1 MQPVSKDV
9 KKILE
14 KYGGKLEGQ
23 AGKSMMDEPSERE
36 VFTKEY
42 ETFRQESLLLSNSLY
57 ERLCNF
63 AVSIIQ
69 VDPPKEERAKL
80 EEAIRTTHLNITP
93 SAAYSLATLAM
104 IFLIILGVFWGAI
117 VMLLSSA
124 EGIPTSA
131 IITVLI
137 FVIAGAIIV
146 KPLGKYP
153 VHLADM
159 HRLRASNQMVMCILY
174 IVMYM
179 RHTSNLEHA
188 VKFAGE
194 HISAPLSLD
203 LRKVVWDVE
212 TSRFATIKE
221 SLDFYLE
228 NWKAYNLDFVESFHL
243 IEASILEGNNQR
255 RLELLEKSL
264 EVMLEGTYE
273 NMLHYAQNIKS
284 PITTLHMLGVILP
297 VLGLIILPLM
307 GSFLGVKWYQLAIIY
322 NIILPIGVYF
332 IGFSIMSKRPVGYSE
347 GNILEDNPRFASM
360 RKINFLGAEIEPKS
374 YAIFLAVI
382 FLLIGFFPV
391 IYHALGYE
399 DIPISVA
406 GYENFGSLMGY
417 QVSEDAEGNVTE
429 AGPFGI
435 GAALF
440 SLIITFGIAY
450 SLSAYYK
457 ARSRK
462 LIAIREESKKLEH
475 EFQGALFQL
484 GNRIGGGFPIEMS
497 FGDVSRNLQGT
508 PTGNFLQIVDTNIRM
523 LGLSVTDAIFDEKV
537 GAINQYPSSLI
548 ESSMKIMVETSQKG
562 PSVVSKALISIST
575 YLDRINKVNERLK
588 DLLSETVGSMKAQI
602 SFLSPVIS
610 GIVVGIGTMI
620 TSIVGS
626 LGPALQQATASP
638 DESAG
643 SFGALGQFSELFPVD
658 KLIPPFYFQIVV
670 GLYLI
675 EVVFILTILANGID
689 SGIDKIKEDDALS
702 RNLYKSA
709 VFYIILAGLTMI
721 VFNFLAVT
729 ISSRAAGAGG
739 I

>member
-1 MQPVSKDV
+1 MQPISKDV
-9 KKILE
+9 KKILD
-14 KYGGKLEGQ
+14 KYGSKIEGKY
-23 AGKSMMDEPSERE
+23 GKSIMDEPSDLE
-36 VFTKEY
+36 VFTKDY
-42 ETFRQESLLLSNSLY
+42 DTFRKESLRLSNSLY

-63 AVSIIQ
+63 ASTIISIQ
-69 VDPPKEERAKL
+69 PKKEDEEKL
-80 EEAIRTTHLNITP
+80 TVAINTTHLNVTP
-93 SAAYSLATLAM
+93 SSAYSFATLVM
-104 IFLIILGVFWGAI
+104 IVSVLLGVFLGL
-117 VMLLSSA
+117 VSFLVFGSVS
-124 EGIPTSA
+124 

-137 FVIAGAIIV
+137 FVIGGALAV
-146 KPLGKYP
+146 KPIAKYP
-153 VHLADM
+153 IHLADM

-174 IVMYM
+174 IVMYL

-194 HISAPLSLD
+194 HIGAPLSLD
-203 LRKVVWDVE
+203 LRKIVWDVE
-212 TSRFATIKE
+212 TSRFSTIKE
-221 SLDFYLE
+221 SIDHYLE
-228 NWKAYNLDFVESFHL
+228 SWKGYNMDFVESFHL
-243 IEASILEGNNQR
+243 IESSILEGNNQR

-273 NMLHYAQNIKS
+273 NMLHYAQNIQS

-322 NIILPIGVYF
+322 NIFLPIGVYF
-332 IGFSIMSKRPVGYSE
+332 IGFQIMSKRPVGYSE
-347 GNILEDNPRFASM
+347 GNLLEDNPKFESM
-360 RKINFLGAEIEPKS
+360 RKVNFLGMEIEPKS

-382 FLLIGFFPV
+382 FLLIGFFPL

-399 DIPISVA
+399 DIIISF
-406 GYENFGSLMGY
+406 GNYENFGSLMGY
-417 QVSEDAEGNVTE
+417 QVSEDAEGNVIE
-429 AGPFGI
+429 SGPFGI

-440 SLIITFGIAY
+440 SLVITFGLAY

-462 LIAIREESKKLEH
+462 LIAIREETKKLEK

-484 GNRIGGGFPIEMS
+484 GNRIGGGFPTEMV
-497 FGDVSRNLQGT
+497 FGDVAKNMQGT

-523 LGLSVTDAIFDEKV
+523 LGMSVTQAIFDEKV

-548 ESSMKIMVETSQKG
+548 ESSMKIMAETSQKG
-562 PSVVSKALISIST
+562 PSVVSKALISISS

-588 DLLSETVGSMKAQI
+588 DLLAETVGSMKAQI
-602 SFLSPVIS
+602 AFLSPVIS

-620 TSIVGS
+620 TSIIGS
-626 LGPALQQATASP
+626 LGPALQQATGTPGEEGA
-638 DESAG
+638 AG
-643 SFGALGQFSELFPVD
+643 SFGGLGQFTELFPID

-689 SGIDKIKEDDALS
+689 TGVDKLKEEDSLAK
-702 RNLYKSA
+702 NLYKSA
-709 VFYIILAGLTMI
+709 MFYIILAGLTMI

-729 ISSRAAGAGG
+729 ISSRAVGVGG
-739 I
+739 V

>member
-1 MQPVSKDV
+1 MLGIFLGAISYL
-9 KKILE
+9 IF
-14 KYGGKLEGQ
+14 G
-23 AGKSMMDEPSERE
+23 S
-36 VFTKEY
+36 
-42 ETFRQESLLLSNSLY
+42 
-57 ERLCNF
+57 
-63 AVSIIQ
+63 VSI
-69 VDPPKEERAKL
+69 V
-80 EEAIRTTHLNITP
+80 
-93 SAAYSLATLAM
+93 
-104 IFLIILGVFWGAI
+104 
-117 VMLLSSA
+117 
-124 EGIPTSA
+124 
-131 IITVLI
+131 TVLI
-137 FVIAGAIIV
+137 FVIGGIIAL
-146 KPLGKYP
+146 KPIAKYP
-153 VHLADM
+153 IHIADM

-194 HISAPLSLD
+194 HIDAPLSLD
-203 LRKVVWDVE
+203 LRKIVWDVE
-212 TSRFATIKE
+212 TNRFSTIKE
-221 SLDFYLE
+221 SIDYYLE

-243 IEASILEGNNQR
+243 IGSSVQEGNNQR
-255 RLELLEKSL
+255 RIELLEKAL

-322 NIILPIGVYF
+322 NVFLPIGVYF
-332 IGFSIMSKRPVGYSE
+332 IGFKIMSQRPVGYSE

-360 RKINFLGAEIEPKS
+360 RKVNFLGLEIEPKS

-391 IYHALGYE
+391 IYHAFGYE
-399 DIPISVA
+399 DIVFSF
-406 GYENFGSLMGY
+406 GNYENFGSLMGY
-417 QVSEDAEGNVTE
+417 QVSQDAEGNTIE
-429 AGPFGI
+429 SGPFGI

-440 SLIITFGIAY
+440 SLIVTFGLAY
-450 SLSAYYK
+450 ALSSYYK
-457 ARSRK
+457 AKSRK
-462 LIAIREESKKLEH
+462 LIGIMEETKKLEK

-484 GNRIGGGFPIEMS
+484 GNRIGGGFPTEMS
-497 FGDVSRNLQGT
+497 FGDVANNMQGT
-508 PTGNFLQIVDTNIRM
+508 PTGNFLRIVDTNIRM

-548 ESSMKIMVETSQKG
+548 ESSMKIMAETSQKG

-588 DLLSETVGSMKAQI
+588 DLLAETVGSMRAQI

-620 TSIVGS
+620 TSIIGS

-638 DESAG
+638 DGASSTA
-643 SFGALGQFSELFPVD
+643 SQFGAMGQFTELFPID
-658 KLIPPFYFQIVV
+658 KLIPPFYFQMVV

-689 SGIDKIKEDDALS
+689 SGVNKLKEEDSLA

-709 VFYIILAGLTMI
+709 IFYIILAGLTMI

-729 ISSRAAGAGG
+729 ISSRAVSGG
-739 I
+739 GL

>member
-1 MQPVSKDV
+1 MRPVSKDV
-9 KKILE
+9 KKILD
-14 KYGGKLEGQ
+14 KYGNKLDSQ
-23 AGKSMMDEPSERE
+23 AGKSMMDEPSEQE

-63 AVSIIQ
+63 AISIIN
-69 VDPPKEERAKL
+69 VDPPQEERGKL

-104 IFLIILGVFWGAI
+104 ILLIVLGLFFGAI
-117 VMLLSSA
+117 VFLLSSA
-124 EGIPTSA
+124 DGIPTSA
-131 IITVLI
+131 IVTVLI
-137 FVIAGAIIV
+137 FVIAGAVIV

-153 VHLADM
+153 LHLADM

-212 TSRFATIKE
+212 TNRFSTIKE

-243 IEASILEGNNQR
+243 IEASILEGSNQR

-307 GSFLGVKWYQLAIIY
+307 GSFLGVRWWQLAIIY

-347 GNILEDNPRFASM
+347 GNLIEDNPRFASM
-360 RKINFLGAEIEPKS
+360 RQINFLGMEIDPKS
-374 YAIFLAVI
+374 FAIFLAII
-382 FLLIGFFPV
+382 FVLIGSFPI

-399 DIPISVA
+399 DIPLSIPGSD
-406 GYENFGSLMGY
+406 NFGVLMGY
-417 QVSEDAEGNVTE
+417 QTYEDEAGNTFE

-435 GAALF
+435 GAALL

-450 SLSAYYK
+450 SLSVYYK

-462 LIAIREESKKLEH
+462 LVGIREETKKLER

-484 GNRIGGGFPIEMS
+484 GNRIGGGFPVEMV
-497 FGDVSRNLQGT
+497 FGDVANNLRGT
-508 PTGNFLQIVDTNIRM
+508 PTGNFLHIVDTNIRM
-523 LGLSVTDAIFDEKV
+523 LGLSVIDAIFDEKV

-548 ESSMKIMVETSQKG
+548 ESSMKIMVETAQKG
-562 PSVVSKALISIST
+562 PSVVSKALISISS

-620 TSIVGS
+620 TSII
-626 LGPALQQATASP
+626 
-638 DESAG
+638 
-643 SFGALGQFSELFPVD
+643 GALGSALPQATGSTEESGGFALGTLGGMFPVE

-675 EVVFILTILANGID
+675 EVVYILTILANGID
-689 SGIDKIKEDDALS
+689 SGIDKLKEEDSLS
-702 RNLYKSA
+702 KNLYKSA
-709 VFYIILAGLTMI
+709 LFYVILAGITML
-721 VFNFLAVT
+721 VFNMLALK
-729 ISSRAAGAGG
+729 ISTGTAGG